1 MAMKVQAL
9 NDKSLI
15 EIDEECYRDEM
26 ALKNELLGEEYD
38 QYFRALPGTED
49 LQWDVIELLLPN
61 MVYLYP
67 QHFELTTDGRH
78 WTWCN
83 RLLEQEM
90 QFVLGE
96 SDSLPLP
103 PLDWLGRQVH
113 EDLLVLS
120 GDTTNG
126 MPLVAGHLCFPNAWC
141 IEDKIGKSFLGI
153 HHEVPLFAEYLGRS
167 SSLLLERL
175 KDGRPV
181 WRINW
186 SIKATPRL
194 NLMPRYF
201 SEEQQAHQFFTVEN
215 VGERTF
221 LRIERQTLSR
231 LPGTHGI
238 LFTVRTYQAPL
249 ATVVSN
255 AEYAC
260 RIGGVVRTMPHD
272 MMIYK
277 GIEPFIDVLLEYI
290 DMNK

>member
-1 MAMKVQAL
+1 MKVQAL

-15 EIDEECYRDEM
+15 EIDEECYRDEL
-26 ALKNELLGEEYD
+26 ALKNELLDDAYD
-38 QYFRALPGTED
+38 QYFRALPGTEA
-49 LQWDVIELLLPN
+49 LQWDVVELLLPN
-61 MVYLYP
+61 MVDLYP
-67 QHFELTTDGRH
+67 HYFELAVDGRH
-78 WTWCN
+78 WTWYN
-83 RLLEQEM
+83 RLLGQET
-90 QFVLGE
+90 QFVLGDN
-96 SDSLPLP
+96 DSLPLP
-103 PLDWLGRQVH
+103 PLDWLGRQVQ
-113 EDLLVLS
+113 EDLLVMS
-120 GDTTNG
+120 GETTSG

-153 HHEVPLFAEYLGRS
+153 HREVPLFAEYLGRS

-175 KDGRPV
+175 KDDRPV

-201 SEEQQAHQFFTVEN
+201 YEEQQAYQHFTVEN
-215 VGERTF
+215 IGERSF

-231 LPGTHGI
+231 LSGTRGI
-238 LFTVRTYQAPL
+238 LFTIRTYQAPL

-255 AEYAC
+255 AEHAR

-272 MMIYK
+272 MLVYK
-277 GIEPFIDVLLEYI
+277 SIKPYIDTLLDYI